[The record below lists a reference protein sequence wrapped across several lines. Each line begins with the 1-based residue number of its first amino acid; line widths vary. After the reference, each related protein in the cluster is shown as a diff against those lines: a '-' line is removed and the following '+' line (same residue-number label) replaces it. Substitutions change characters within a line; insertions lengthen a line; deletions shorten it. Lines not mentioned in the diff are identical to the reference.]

1 MSKHNRKAGALGF
14 LLLGLVAGCA
24 SGGTESDAR
33 SVFSMSGASDRAISD
48 PYGSG
53 KEHLNARRF
62 GNAVAAFRLA
72 LAQNP
77 ANVKAL
83 NGLAAA
89 YDRLGRHDL
98 AEAHYRR
105 ALNLRPSNVQTL
117 NNFGFSNLLQ
127 GRLDIANALLSDAH
141 DIDPEDRTV
150 GTNLQIVEAQR
161 AVQQAELN
169 QQPAVVETWRA
180 AAAENSRSHVERTT
194 AKVQSLI
201 LQNKAESPPSIN
213 GQGPQP
219 EPTRAIQVVF
229 AGPVGAPVNR
239 RQPAEESRPTVS
251 LALSEQKQPL
261 GDKRP
266 GKKPAEITVVVLPAP
281 AAPEVSAPQA
291 PGGHIKVALG
301 SLPAGVRPSVS
312 SRRDVMPSPG
322 PALVLSNGTG
332 RKFMARRVGG
342 YLRANDVAVVGFNN
356 ADSYSYPNSTVFY
369 KEGWEL
375 YAKNLAKL
383 LPGRLDVVLDTGLAG
398 DIDIRLGADALQF
411 DKSLFYAD
419 VWRSPGVAAYPELV
433 VSYGTHR
440 DKMAARIQSFLE
452 TRDVEVSRVVEEEPD
467 EAARTTVYYSKEWS
481 IHALRLA
488 RLLPVDAVLQTT
500 DDPGVEVRVVLGN
513 DLSDF
518 DQTLISVSEIS
529 TYAWSI

>member
-1 MSKHNRKAGALGF
+1 MRNHNRKAGALGF
-14 LLLGLVAGCA
+14 VVLGLVAGCA
-24 SGGTESDAR
+24 GGGTESDAR

-48 PYGSG
+48 PYASG
-53 KEHLNARRF
+53 KEHLNAERF

-77 ANVKAL
+77 ANVRAL

-98 AEAHYRR
+98 AETHYRR
-105 ALNLRPSNVQTL
+105 ALNLRPNNLQTL

-141 DIDPEDRTV
+141 DIDPADKTV
-150 GTNLQIVEAQR
+150 STNLQIVRAHR
-161 AVQQAELN
+161 AVQQAELDP
-169 QQPAVVETWRA
+169 QPAVVETWRA
-180 AAAENSRSHVERTT
+180 AAAENALSHVERTT
-194 AKVQSLI
+194 AEVQSLI
-201 LQNKAESPPSIN
+201 LQKKTESPPFID
-213 GQGPQP
+213 GQKPQP

-229 AGPVGAPVNR
+229 AGPVGTPVNR
-239 RQPAEESRPTVS
+239 RQPAEAPRPTVPV
-251 LALSEQKQPL
+251 ALSEEKRPL
-261 GDKRP
+261 GDERP
-266 GKKPAEITVVVLPAP
+266 GEKLTEITVVALASPT
-281 AAPEVSAPQA
+281 APEVNAPQ
-291 PGGHIKVALG
+291 PSRGHIRIALG
-301 SLPAGVRPSVS
+301 SPPVDVQPRVS
-312 SRRDVMPSPG
+312 SRRDVVSSPG

-342 YLRANDVAVVGFNN
+342 YLRANEVAVVGFNN
-356 ADSYSYPNSTVFY
+356 ADNYSYSNSTVFY
-369 KEGWEL
+369 KDGWEL

-433 VSYGTHR
+433 VSYGTRR

-467 EAARTTVYYSKEWS
+467 EAARTTVYYGKEWS

-488 RLLPVDAVLQTT
+488 RLLPVDAVLQPT
-500 DDPGVEVRVVLGN
+500 DDPDVEVRVVLGN

-518 DQTLISVSEIS
+518 DQTLISVLEIN